1 VAAGLELSVMQQS
14 QHALQ
19 KQSNSFKKL
28 PEQRLASLK
37 LAWSI
42 AVAQIVV
49 IALVVIFKCGDSY
62 PMKAW
67 RRGHGVADDCAPC
80 TCDSE
85 GFLTSC
91 AVPALIVPNALY
103 LRERGIKG
111 VRAGVFEVEG
121 FEAMTI
127 LDLAFNEGMEDVSSV
142 PKAVTHLD
150 LQQAWGLGDD
160 ASVSLARALRGVD
173 ELKSLYLNGNQFT
186 TAGAKEMAGILARQS
201 KLRHIDF
208 GHNPIGPEGVA
219 ALVGALREG
228 HPHIETMELI
238 GVDMQYNGTVELADC
253 LVGKSRLRVLSIGKT
268 SMNVMAAEALSE
280 RLAHMPMLKVLNMGF
295 NPITGKGTD
304 AVATALGRSG
314 AQLEYLSMGACEIG
328 DIGVSAL
335 ARVIANTTKLVEV
348 HLFHNFISPNGILAL
363 CKALEAH
370 DELRTFD
377 ISSNY
382 GDSSNYEAQ
391 AHAALAGMLQS
402 KYKLQQLKL
411 ASVFPQA
418 DAVALANSLAD
429 KDGLV
434 YVDVTSMRLNEES
447 AFAFADAL
455 ASKTDLTTAIFSKN
469 WPMGDEGSIS
479 IARAVRTSP
488 NLVDLEM
495 IGNKLTPEAEA
506 QIQEL
511 VPFVVFEDQRHV
523 HNECPSLCP
532 SGSLV
537 YPELFHSLAGHDDM
551 TCIEREKMHA
561 TPSDW

>member
-1 VAAGLELSVMQQS
+1 
-14 QHALQ
+14 
-19 KQSNSFKKL
+19 
-28 PEQRLASLK
+28 
-37 LAWSI
+37 
-42 AVAQIVV
+42 
-49 IALVVIFKCGDSY
+49 
-62 PMKAW
+62 
-67 RRGHGVADDCAPC
+67 
-80 TCDSE
+80 
-85 GFLTSC
+85 
-91 AVPALIVPNALY
+91 
-103 LRERGIKG
+103 
-111 VRAGVFEVEG
+111 
-121 FEAMTI
+121 
-127 LDLAFNEGMEDVSSV
+127 
-142 PKAVTHLD
+142 
-150 LQQAWGLGDD
+150 
-160 ASVSLARALRGVD
+160 
-173 ELKSLYLNGNQFT
+173 
-186 TAGAKEMAGILARQS
+186 LARQS

-295 NPITGKGTD
+295 NPITGKGAD

-348 HLFHNFISPNGILAL
+348 HLFHNNISPNGILAL
-363 CKALEAH
+363 CKALEVH
-370 DELRTFD
+370 DELRTLD

-382 GDSSNYEAQ
+382 GVQNTNMPE
-391 AHAALAGMLQS
+391 AHAALALAGMLQS

-411 ASVFPQA
+411 ASVLQQA

-537 YPELFHSLAGHDDM
+537 HPDLFHSLPGHDDM
-551 TCIEREKMHA
+551 TCIEREKMRA
-561 TPSDW
+561 RPSSW